1 LNCSETTRATQASTW
16 DVPLPLHG
24 ASGREVAV
32 DVDLA
37 SETSVGLLLSLRINY
52 SNNGATR
59 RSARRRAACLGV
71 AVKKRSASAVH
82 CSKEVLVLSTPRSQ
96 VDVLRCHCA
105 RLNPTSQ
112 RIAAAELCSVRGIAP
127 EPGDCSAFERPEPV
141 LTEPVS
147 EATFERATLK
157 ADRTS
162 VRGKVGRLSSCMPHI
177 LSPCP

>member
-1 LNCSETTRATQASTW
+1 MTQGDSELESTW

-37 SETSVGLLLSLRINY
+37 SETSAGLLLSLRVNY

-71 AVKKRSASAVH
+71 AAKKRSASAVH
-82 CSKEVLVLSTPRSQ
+82 CSKELLVLSTPRSQ
-96 VDVLRCHCA
+96 VDALRCHCA

-162 VRGKVGRLSSCMPHI
+162 VRGEFGRLSSCMPHI